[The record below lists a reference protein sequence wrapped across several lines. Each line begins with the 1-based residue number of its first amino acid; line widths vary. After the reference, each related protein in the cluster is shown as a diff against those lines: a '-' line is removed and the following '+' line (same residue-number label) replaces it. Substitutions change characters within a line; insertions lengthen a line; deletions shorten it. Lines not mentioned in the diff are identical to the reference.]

1 MRQGSGAMGRRRRRP
16 AARTDCARL
25 QRLHRLHDPHRGI
38 PPLSGRQA
46 AYPNGQ
52 ARAHDEP
59 AWCDW
64 VRVASGQPA
73 RRRRFFDAAPRWLF
87 WSLPPGVDG
96 RDGPSLFLCFS
107 DVWPSA
113 SPVARRPA
121 RTREWTAGRMG
132 RGTFG
137 SLPSSKRPSLALPR
151 DAGPLLLH
159 LRLRLHLL
167 LRQLLRRHRHLRWHR
182 LARADASMLTDAV
195 MAHAAY

>member
-1 MRQGSGAMGRRRRRP
+1 MGRRRP

-113 SPVARRPA
+113 SLVARDVQHA
-121 RTREWTAGRMG
+121 HVN
-132 RGTFG
+132 
-137 SLPSSKRPSLALPR
+137 
-151 DAGPLLLH
+151 GPLGA
-159 LRLRLHLL
+159 
-167 LRQLLRRHRHLRWHR
+167 WAEGR
-182 LARADASMLTDAV
+182 LARSRLPNDLLWPCPATRDRCFCTCACICFCFCANICAGIDICAGIASPALMLPC
-195 MAHAAY
+195 